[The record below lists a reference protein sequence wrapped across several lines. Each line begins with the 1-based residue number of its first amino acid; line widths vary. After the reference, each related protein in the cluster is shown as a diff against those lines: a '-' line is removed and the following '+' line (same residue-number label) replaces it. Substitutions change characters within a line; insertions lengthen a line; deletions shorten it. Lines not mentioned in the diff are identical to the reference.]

1 MEIRLYVGNLSQE
14 TTEQDLRAMFS
25 EAGTVE
31 LVEVVMDP
39 KNGKSRG
46 FAFVTMD
53 SQDVADKA
61 VQMFNGKEVNGRTI
75 KVNITIPRGE
85 RSAANT
91 SVSSNNL

>member
-1 MEIRLYVGNLSQE
+1 MEIRLYVGNLSKE

-25 EAGTVE
+25 EAGTVG

-53 SQDVADKA
+53 SQDEAEKA
-61 VQMFNGKEVNGRTI
+61 VQMFNAKEVNGQTI
-75 KVNITIPRGE
+75 KVNITVPRGE
-85 RSAANT
+85 RPATDT
-91 SVSSNNL
+91 SVSQNKL